1 MDVKTGWGWQQE
13 SLCIWSRWLPNAA
26 KKKKKTLNEHF
37 LSVRTQMCLHA
48 HISKQRRAVLHFFSL
63 SFPFVFVLR
72 LSFTMKR
79 LCICLSPLAR
89 SLAPRKFIDIHWTQQ
104 RVLRPSGTLR
114 SETVCVCSSL
124 SSSVISIV
132 ILYQ

>member
-1 MDVKTGWGWQQE
+1 MDVETGWGWQQG
-13 SLCIWSRWLPNAA
+13 SLCDWSRWLPNAA
-26 KKKKKTLNEHF
+26 QKKKITEWTLPICANTDVPTCTHPNKDGLSCISF
-37 LSVRTQMCLHA
+37 LSRFL
-48 HISKQRRAVLHFFSL
+48 LSL
-63 SFPFVFVLR
+63 SYVY
-72 LSFTMKR
+72 LSLWKGCASVS
-79 LCICLSPLAR
+79 LLSLAR